1 MEMPETDRERCEA
14 DPTYVPAHDE
24 DSLQAYMG
32 CWGPCVLLDVS
43 RWLAFNTADGS
54 AELAQLDGDKVPD
67 LISFIYDLGLDFGTG
82 GVEESDLKTI
92 ERIVSKRLPANYQTM
107 RQRLKAGISA
117 RAAEM
122 KEMGYAPQLSSDEE
136 EGEEEEEEAAA
147 DEEEGGGEGDA
158 AEAAATAGC
167 TVSALP
173 KRERVDNAAGSSSG
187 DANIG
192 GGRRHATSTGMK
204 RRAELAGEGEDPQPQ
219 P

>member
-1 MEMPETDRERCEA
+1 MEVPKSDCERCEE
-14 DPTYVPAHDE
+14 DPTYVPEHEE

-32 CWGPCVLLDVS
+32 CWGPYVLRDVS
-43 RWLAFNTADGS
+43 RWLAFNSDDGS
-54 AELAQLDGDKVPD
+54 ADLAQVAEAKLPD
-67 LISFIYDLGLDFGTG
+67 LISFIYELGLDLGNAPEG
-82 GVEESDLKTI
+82 DLKTI

>member
-1 MEMPETDRERCEA
+1 MEMPQTDCELCEA
-14 DPTYVPAHDE
+14 DPRYVPAHDE

-32 CWGPCVLLDVS
+32 CWGPHVLLDVS

-54 AELAQLDGDKVPD
+54 AELARLDEDKVPD

-107 RQRLKAGISA
+107 RQRLLAGTSA

-122 KEMGYAPQLSSDEE
+122 KEMGNAPQLSSDEE
-136 EGEEEEEEAAA
+136 EGGEEEEVAA
-147 DEEEGGGEGDA
+147 DEGEGGGEGDA

-167 TVSALP
+167 SVSALP
-173 KRERVDNAAGSSSG
+173 KHERDDKAAGSSSG

>member
-1 MEMPETDRERCEA
+1 MEVRKSDCERCEE
-14 DPTYVPAHDE
+14 DPTYVPEHEE

-32 CWGPCVLLDVS
+32 CWGPYVLRDVS
-43 RWLAFNTADGS
+43 RWLAFNSDDGS
-54 AELAQLDGDKVPD
+54 ADLAQVAAAKLPD
-67 LISFIYDLGLDFGTG
+67 LVCFIYELGLDLGNAPEG
-82 GVEESDLKTI
+82 DLKTI

-136 EGEEEEEEAAA
+136 EGEEEEEAAA
-147 DEEEGGGEGDA
+147 DEGEGGGEGDA

>member
-1 MEMPETDRERCEA
+1 MEVPKSDCERCEE
-14 DPTYVPAHDE
+14 DPTYVPEHEE

-32 CWGPCVLLDVS
+32 YWGPYVLRDVS
-43 RWLAFNTADGS
+43 RWLAFNSDDGS
-54 AELAQLDGDKVPD
+54 ADLAQVAAAKLPD
-67 LISFIYDLGLDFGTG
+67 LISFIYELGLDLGNAPEG
-82 GVEESDLKTI
+82 DLKTI

-107 RQRLKAGISA
+107 RQRLQAGTSA

-122 KEMGYAPQLSSDEE
+122 KEMGNAPQLSSDEE
-136 EGEEEEEEAAA
+136 EGEEEEEAAA

-158 AEAAATAGC
+158 AEAAATAGR

>member
-1 MEMPETDRERCEA
+1 MEVHKSDCERCEE
-14 DPTYVPAHDE
+14 DPTYVPEHEE

-32 CWGPCVLLDVS
+32 CWGPYVLRDVS
-43 RWLAFNTADGS
+43 RWLAFNSDDGS
-54 AELAQLDGDKVPD
+54 ADLAQLDEAKVPD
-67 LISFIYDLGLDFGTG
+67 LISFIYDLGLDFGSA
-82 GVEESDLKTI
+82 VEECDLKTI
-92 ERIVSKRLPANYQTM
+92 TSIVHKRLPRNYQTM